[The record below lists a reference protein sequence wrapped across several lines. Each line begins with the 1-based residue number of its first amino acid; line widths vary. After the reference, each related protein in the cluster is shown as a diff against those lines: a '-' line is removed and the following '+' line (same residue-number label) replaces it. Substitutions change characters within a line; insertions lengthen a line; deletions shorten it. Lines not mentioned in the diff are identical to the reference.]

1 MNIAQIYACDFLTK
15 NGNKWMLTRSLPFKT
30 RYGGIEA
37 PESFETDLYTLVPNT
52 RYPDFWKPS
61 ILHDYVRAM
70 LKLKLPDFP
79 IKNVWQS
86 DIVFYD
92 EMLIQSAIIFGKLQD
107 HVGTEMAVDEFQ
119 KLLKLSKLYYKGVSG
134 VLGRLYQWIAG

>member
-1 MNIAQIYACDFLTK
+1 MNIAQIYACDFLSK

-30 RYGGIEA
+30 RYGEIEA
-37 PESFETDLYTLVPNT
+37 PEGFETDLFTAVWDT
-52 RYPDFWKPS
+52 RFPDFWKAAV
-61 ILHDYVRAM
+61 LHDLLYHEIRHKNPHR
-70 LKLKLPDFP
+70 L
-79 IKNVWQS
+79 IKHKWQA
-86 DIVFYD
+86 DQCFYD